1 MKTGHESNRI
11 PLNFDI
17 DFALSINKE
26 CYGSLTFWG
35 SLNRIRVESIV
46 ELYLCEILSSLFVV
60 ECHLFMETMLI
71 LVGLYYRNEKLKVK
85 EI

>member
-1 MKTGHESNRI
+1 MKTGHEFNRI
-11 PLNFDI
+11 PLNLR
-17 DFALSINKE
+17 DFTLSINKE
-26 CYGSLTFWG
+26 GEVSLTFWG

-60 ECHLFMETMLI
+60 ECHLFMETMV
-71 LVGLYYRNEKLKVK
+71 LVGLYYRNEKKKVK